1 MTAKLRLETIADI
14 LHDRSQNQSDRTAFI
29 FLQDGET
36 ESDRLTYFEL
46 DQRARAIAAQLQT
59 CTQLGDRVLLLF
71 PPSLEYIAAFFGC
84 LYAGVVAVPAY
95 PPRPNRSLQRLQAIA
110 ADAEASIALTVT
122 ATLTSLRRRL
132 AQALEQEAPELQNL
146 HWLATDSIPNTLAQN
161 WQPRTCNPDALAF
174 LQYTSGSTAAPKGA
188 MITHRN
194 LLHNLDL
201 IYQYFGH
208 SSDSVGVLWLP
219 LYHDMG
225 LVGGVLQSVYAG
237 FPVTLMS
244 PLVFLQSPIRWLQ
257 AISRYRAT
265 TSGGP
270 NFAYDFCVRKI
281 TPEQRSGLDLSSWT
295 VALNAAEPIRPDT
308 LERFTATFAS
318 CGFRRSTFYPS
329 YGMAEATLMVSGGL
343 HTDEPILKMVQ
354 ASGLERHQVIAANPI
369 GHGINPQPRTLVSC
383 GKTLRDQQIV
393 IVHPETLTRCAANQ
407 VGEVWV
413 AGDSVAKGYWGNLE
427 ATKRDF
433 HAYLAD
439 TGEGPFLRTGDL
451 GFLDQGE
458 LFVTGRLKDVIII
471 NGHNHYPQDIEN
483 TVEQCSEA
491 IRPTCCAAFSVELHN
506 TEQLIVLAEID
517 RRSLKQSP
525 QNAQNSPNGSRSRLD
540 ITQVIRRSVLKQHD
554 LQVYSVILLKPGTI
568 PKTSSGKIQRHACR
582 ERFLKQDLAEIEIPI
597 HV

>member
-1 MTAKLRLETIADI
+1 M
-14 LHDRSQNQSDRTAFI
+14 
-29 FLQDGET
+29 
-36 ESDRLTYFEL
+36 
-46 DQRARAIAAQLQT
+46 
-59 CTQLGDRVLLLF
+59 LLF

-84 LYAGVVAVPAY
+84 LYAGVIAVPAY
-95 PPRPNRSLQRLQAIA
+95 PPRPNRSLQRLQSIA
-110 ADAEASIALTVT
+110 ADAQASIALTVST
-122 ATLTSLRRRL
+122 TLTSLKRQL
-132 AQALEQEAPELQNL
+132 AQTLEQAAPELQNL
-146 HWLATDSIPNTLAQN
+146 HWFATDAIPNTLAQD
-161 WQPRTCNPDALAF
+161 WQPPIFNPDALAF

-194 LLHNLDL
+194 LLYNLDL
-201 IYQYFGH
+201 IYEYFGH
-208 SSDSVGVLWLP
+208 SADSIGVLWLP

-244 PLVFLQSPIRWLQ
+244 PLVFLQSPIRWLR
-257 AISRYRAT
+257 AISHYRAT

-281 TPEQRSGLDLSSWT
+281 TSEQRSGLDLSSWT
-295 VALNAAEPIRPDT
+295 VALNAAEPIRPET
-308 LERFTATFAS
+308 LERFTATFAP
-318 CGFRRSTFYPS
+318 CGFRRSTFFPS

-343 HTDEPILKMVQ
+343 HTDEPVLKTVQ
-354 ASGLERHQVIAANPI
+354 ATGLAQHQVIPANADDHAPDHI
-369 GHGINPQPRTLVSC
+369 TNHGIAHTTDHAAHPPVENATDQDNSHGTSLQIRTLVSC

-393 IVHPETLTRCAANQ
+393 IVHPETLSRCAANQ
-407 VGEVWV
+407 VGEIWV

-471 NGHNHYPQDIEN
+471 NGHNYYPQDIET
-483 TVEQCSEA
+483 TVELCSEA
-491 IRPTCCAAFSVELHN
+491 IRPTCCAAFSVDLHN
-506 TEQLIVLAEID
+506 TEQLIVLAEVD
-517 RRSLKQSP
+517 RRYFSRTSGHP
-525 QNAQNSPNGSRSRLD
+525 QTAKNSSQPNVKD
-540 ITQVIRRSVLKQHD
+540 ITQAIRRSVLKQHD
-554 LQVYSVILLKPGTI
+554 LQVSSVVLLKPGTI

-582 ERFLKQDLAEIEIPI
+582 DLFLKQNLTEIEIPI